1 MPKALVIGGGVAGPA
16 VAQLLARAGWDAPVF
31 EAQPEP
37 DAFAGLFLNVAV
49 NGQRVLGALGV
60 LDRLLGDA
68 HRASRM
74 VMISG
79 RGKQLGV
86 VPNGPAGRPS

>member
-60 LDRLLGDA
+60 AGASTWWWSPTDLPDA
-68 HRASRM
+68 
-74 VMISG
+74 
-79 RGKQLGV
+79 
-86 VPNGPAGRPS
+86 RPRQAWSCGEGGCTG